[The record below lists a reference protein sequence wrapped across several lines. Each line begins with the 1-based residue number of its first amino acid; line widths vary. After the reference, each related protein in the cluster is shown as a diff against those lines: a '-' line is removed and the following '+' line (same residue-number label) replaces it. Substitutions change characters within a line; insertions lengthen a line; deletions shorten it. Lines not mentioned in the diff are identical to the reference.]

1 MSEQFPTR
9 DAAFLILQCRHVKP
23 IIMKYYSTRDKEYK
37 YPFSLKDA
45 AFAGL
50 APDGGLF
57 IPESIPQVDMKKVEE
72 LADMSYADMASYL
85 AQTVFDDV
93 PAEDM
98 DRLVRDAY
106 DFPIKLNSISEG
118 LYNLELF
125 HGPTYAFKDFGA
137 RFMGRMLGYLG
148 DGEPITILAATSG
161 DTGSAVAHGFYGVEN
176 VRVVILYPDGKVS
189 PLQEA
194 QMTTL
199 GGNISPFKV
208 AGNFD
213 DCQRLVKSMFRD
225 EELRSKV
232 RITSANS
239 INLLRWL
246 PQSFYYFY
254 AYCQWKKQTGK
265 SDPMVVVPSGNYG
278 NLAAGMFARRM
289 GLPIKGFVAASN
301 ANDVV
306 PEYLQTGEYRPRA
319 SVRTVANAM
328 DVGDPSNFER
338 MMWLCGDSYESML
351 SEIKGFSCSDSQ
363 ILDAIREIHDK
374 YGYVSDPHS
383 AVGYLATMRYGQE
396 GFWLS
401 TAHAAKFCEV
411 IRKAA
416 GLDPELPSGLS
427 AALSKERS
435 FTRISASESDLI
447 DFLL

>member
-1 MSEQFPTR
+1 M
-9 DAAFLILQCRHVKP
+9 I
-23 IIMKYYSTRDKEYK
+23 YYSTRDKGREC
-37 YPFSLKDA
+37 PFSLKDA

-57 IPESIPQVDMKKVEE
+57 VPESIPHVDMDKVMS
-72 LADMSYADMASYL
+72 LAEKSYADMAVYL
-85 AQTVFDDV
+85 AQTVFDDI

-106 DFPIKLNSISEG
+106 DFPVKLNSISDG

-125 HGPTYAFKDFGA
+125 HGPTFAFKDFGA

-148 DGEPITILAATSG
+148 DGQPITILAATSG
-161 DTGSAVAHGFYGVEN
+161 DTGSAVAHGFYGVYN

-199 GGNISPFKV
+199 GGNIHPLKV

-213 DCQRLVKSMFRD
+213 DCQRLVKTMFKD

-254 AYCQWKKQTGK
+254 AYCLWKKATGK
-265 SDPMVVVPSGNYG
+265 SDPVVVVPSGNYG
-278 NLAAGMFARRM
+278 NLAAGMFAKRM
-289 GLPIKGFVAASN
+289 GLPVKGFVAASN

-306 PEYLQTGEYRPRA
+306 PEYLSTGSFRPRP

-338 MMWLCGDSYESML
+338 MLWLCDDSYDDMCR
-351 SEIKGFSCSDSQ
+351 EIRGFSCTDEQ
-363 ILDAIREIHDK
+363 ILDAIREIDEK
-374 YGYVSDPHS
+374 YSYVSDPHS
-383 AVGYLATMRYGQE
+383 AVGYLATKHYGLP

-411 IRKAA
+411 IRDAT
-416 GLDPELPSGLS
+416 GRVPDLPAPLAEAMGSP
-427 AALSKERS
+427 RV
-435 FTRISASESDLI
+435 FTGISSREEDLA
-447 DFLL
+447 DFLQDF

>member
-1 MSEQFPTR
+1 MN
-9 DAAFLILQCRHVKP
+9 
-23 IIMKYYSTRDKEYK
+23 YYSTRDRERK

-57 IPESIPQVDMKKVEE
+57 IPESIPQVDMARVEA
-72 LADMSYADMASYL
+72 LASESYADMASYL
-85 AQTVFDDV
+85 AQTIFPDI

-98 DRLVRDAY
+98 DALVREAY
-106 DFPIKLNSISEG
+106 DFPLKLNSISEG

-148 DGEPITILAATSG
+148 DSKPITILAATSG
-161 DTGSAVAHGFYGVEN
+161 DTGSAVAHGFYGVDN

-199 GGNISPFKV
+199 GGNISPLKV

-213 DCQRLVKSMFRD
+213 DCQRLVKTMFQD
-225 EELRSKV
+225 KEIRSKV

-239 INLLRWL
+239 INLLRWI

-254 AYCQWKKQTGK
+254 AYCQWKNQTGK
-265 SDPMVVVPSGNYG
+265 NDPVVVVPSGNYG
-278 NLAAGMFARRM
+278 NLAAGMLAKRM

-306 PEYLQTGEYRPRA
+306 PEYLQTGDYRPRA

-328 DVGDPSNFER
+328 DVGAPSNFER
-338 MMWLCGDSYESML
+338 MLWLCNDAYEQMCA
-351 SEIKGFSCSDSQ
+351 EVKGFSCTDAQ
-363 ILDAIREIHDK
+363 ILEAIREIYDNT
-374 YGYVSDPHS
+374 GYISDPHS
-383 AVGYLATMRYGQE
+383 AVGYLATRNYSE
-396 GFWLS
+396 PGFWLS

-411 IRKAA
+411 IEQAIGKTPVLPE
-416 GLDPELPSGLS
+416 GLATAIGKDKSY
-427 AALSKERS
+427 A
-435 FTRISASESDLI
+435 RISSDESDLRV
-447 DFLL
+447 FLENL

>member
-1 MSEQFPTR
+1 MRYF
-9 DAAFLILQCRHVKP
+9 
-23 IIMKYYSTRDKEYK
+23 STRDKQHK
-37 YPFSLKDA
+37 NPFTLRDA

-57 IPESIPQVDMKKVEE
+57 IPEAIPQVDMAKVEE
-72 LADMSYADMASYL
+72 LAEKSYADMAVYL
-85 AQTVFDDV
+85 AQTVFTDV
-93 PAEDM
+93 PADDM
-98 DRLVRDAY
+98 ERLVRDAY
-106 DFPIKLNSISEG
+106 DFPISLNSIGEG

-148 DGEPITILAATSG
+148 DGRPITILAATSG

-199 GGNISPFKV
+199 GGNIHPLKV

-213 DCQRLVKSMFRD
+213 DCQRLVKTMFND
-225 EELRSKV
+225 TGLRQQMRV
-232 RITSANS
+232 TSANS

-265 SDPMVVVPSGNYG
+265 TDPVAVVPSGNYG
-278 NLAAGMFARRM
+278 NLAAGMFAKRM
-289 GLPIKGFVAASN
+289 GLPVKGFVAASN
-301 ANDVV
+301 ANDII
-306 PEYLQTGEYRPRA
+306 PKYLENGEYNPRA

-338 MMWLCGDSYESML
+338 MLWLCNDSYEQMTD
-351 SEIKGFSCSDSQ
+351 EIKGYSCTDGQ
-363 ILDAIREIHDK
+363 ILSAIKEIHDK

-383 AVGYLATMRYGQE
+383 AVGYLATRYYNNE

-401 TAHAAKFCEV
+401 TAHAAKFCEIIQQAMDAV
-411 IRKAA
+411 
-416 GLDPELPSGLS
+416 PQLPSGL
-427 AALSKERS
+427 ALAIEKERE
-435 FTRISASESDLI
+435 FTRVSSAPEDLMKI
-447 DFLL
+447 LLSFNN

>member
-1 MSEQFPTR
+1 
-9 DAAFLILQCRHVKP
+9 
-23 IIMKYYSTRDKEYK
+23 MKYYSTRDIDRKR
-37 YPFSLKDA
+37 PFSLKDA

-57 IPESIPQVDMKKVEE
+57 IPESIPQVDMAKVEA
-72 LADMSYADMASYL
+72 LASQSYADMAVYL
-85 AQTVFDDV
+85 AQTVFSEI
-93 PAEDM
+93 PPEDM
-98 DRLVRDAY
+98 ERLVRDAY
-106 DFPIKLNSISEG
+106 DFPLVLNSISEG
-118 LYNLELF
+118 RYNLELF

-161 DTGSAVAHGFYGVEN
+161 DTGSAVAHGFYGVDS

-199 GGNISPFKV
+199 GGNITPLKV

-213 DCQRLVKSMFRD
+213 DCQRLVKSMFQD
-225 EELRSKV
+225 EDLRSKV

-239 INLLRWL
+239 INLLRWI

-254 AYCQWKKQTGK
+254 AYCQWKAQTGMA
-265 SDPMVVVPSGNYG
+265 DPVVVVPSGNYG
-278 NLAAGMFARRM
+278 NLAAGMFAKRM

-306 PEYLQTGEYRPRA
+306 PEYLLTGDYNPRA

-328 DVGDPSNFER
+328 DVGAPSNFER
-338 MMWLCGDSYESML
+338 MLWLCNDSYEQMCE
-351 SEIKGFSCSDSQ
+351 EIKGYSCSDEQ
-363 ILDAIREIHDK
+363 ILAAIKEIYDET
-374 YGYVSDPHS
+374 GYVSDPHS
-383 AVGYLATMRYGQE
+383 AVGYLATKCYDKP

-401 TAHAAKFCEV
+401 TAHAAKFRE
-411 IRKAA
+411 IIQQALGLTPALPEGLADAMGKAKVFTNI
-416 GLDPELPSGLS
+416 
-427 AALSKERS
+427 AASDEDLRS
-435 FTRISASESDLI
+435 FLQN
-447 DFLL
+447 L

>member
-1 MSEQFPTR
+1 
-9 DAAFLILQCRHVKP
+9 
-23 IIMKYYSTRDKEYK
+23 MKYYSTRDKQRNT
-37 YPFSLKDA
+37 PFTLKDA

-57 IPESIPQVDMKKVEE
+57 IPEVVPQVDMVKVEA
-72 LADMSYADMASYL
+72 LAEVSYADMAVYL
-85 AQTVFDDV
+85 AQTVFPDV
-93 PAEDM
+93 PSEDM
-98 DRLVRDAY
+98 ERLVRDAY
-106 DFPIKLNSISEG
+106 DFPIRLNSIGEG

-148 DGEPITILAATSG
+148 DGQPITILAATSG
-161 DTGSAVAHGFYGVEN
+161 DTGSAVAHGFYGVDN

-199 GGNISPFKV
+199 GGNIHPLKV

-213 DCQRLVKSMFRD
+213 DCQRLVKTMFKD
-225 EELRSKV
+225 ADLRQRV

-254 AYCQWKKQTGK
+254 AYCQWKRQTGK
-265 SDPMVVVPSGNYG
+265 TAPVAVVPSGNYG
-278 NLAAGMFARRM
+278 NLAAGMFAKRM
-289 GLPIKGFVAASN
+289 GLPIKSFVAASN

-306 PEYLQTGEYRPRA
+306 PSYLESGEYCPRA

-338 MMWLCGDSYESML
+338 MLWLCNDSYDQMTD
-351 SEIKGFSCSDSQ
+351 EIKGFSCSDEQ
-363 ILDAIREIHDK
+363 ILDAIKDIYDK
-374 YGYVSDPHS
+374 YDYISDPHS
-383 AVGYLATMRYGQE
+383 AVGYLATRYYDSD

-401 TAHAAKFCEV
+401 TAHAAKFCEITV
-411 IRKAA
+411 KAMKIA
-416 GLDPELPSGLS
+416 SELPSGL
-427 AALSKERS
+427 AVAMGRERV
-435 FTRISASESDLI
+435 FTKISSDDEDLRR
-447 DFLL
+447 FLLNFNN

>member
-1 MSEQFPTR
+1 
-9 DAAFLILQCRHVKP
+9 
-23 IIMKYYSTRDKEYK
+23 MKYYSTRDKSHST
-37 YPFSLKDA
+37 PFSLKDA

-57 IPESIPQVDMKKVEE
+57 IPESIPQIDMTEVERLAE
-72 LADMSYADMASYL
+72 LSYADMAIYL
-85 AQTVFDDV
+85 AQTVFDDI

-106 DFPIKLNSISEG
+106 DFPIELNSIAEG

-148 DGEPITILAATSG
+148 DGEQITILAATSG

-199 GGNISPFKV
+199 GGNIHPLKV

-213 DCQRLVKSMFRD
+213 DCQRLVKTMFKD
-225 EELRSKV
+225 KDLRSKV

-254 AYCQWKKQTGK
+254 AYCQWKKKTGK
-265 SDPMVVVPSGNYG
+265 DSPVVVVPSGNYG
-278 NLAAGMFARRM
+278 NLAAGMFAKRM
-289 GLPIKGFVAASN
+289 GLPVKSFVAASN

-306 PEYLQTGEYRPRA
+306 PEYLVTGEYRPRP

-338 MMWLCGDSYESML
+338 MLWLCDDSYESMT
-351 SEIKGFSCSDSQ
+351 SEIKGFSCTDAQ
-363 ILDAIREIHDK
+363 ILDAIREIYDS

-383 AVGYLATMRYGQE
+383 AVGYLATRHYSAD

-411 IRKAA
+411 IQQAIGRT
-416 GLDPELPSGLS
+416 PELPSGLADAVERERVFTEIS
-427 AALSKERS
+427 SKD
-435 FTRISASESDLI
+435 SDLG

>member
-1 MSEQFPTR
+1 
-9 DAAFLILQCRHVKP
+9 
-23 IIMKYYSTRDKEYK
+23 MKYYSTRDIEHKH
-37 YPFSLKDA
+37 PFSLKDA

-57 IPESIPQVDMKKVEE
+57 IPEYIPQVDMETVET
-72 LADMSYADMASYL
+72 LASKSYADMAVYL

-98 DRLVRDAY
+98 DRIVRDAY
-106 DFPIKLNSISEG
+106 DFPIKLNSFADG

-137 RFMGRMLGYLG
+137 RFMGRMFGYLG
-148 DGEPITILAATSG
+148 DGQSLTILAATSG
-161 DTGSAVAHGFYGVEN
+161 DTGSAVAHGFYGVDN

-199 GGNISPFKV
+199 GGNISPLKV

-213 DCQRLVKSMFRD
+213 DCQRLVKSMFCND
-225 EELRSKV
+225 ELRSKV

-265 SDPMVVVPSGNYG
+265 SDPVVVVPSGNYG
-278 NLAAGMFARRM
+278 NLAAGMFAKRM

-306 PEYLQTGEYRPRA
+306 PEYLATGDYRPRA

-328 DVGDPSNFER
+328 DVGAPSNFER
-338 MMWLCGDSYESML
+338 MLWLCSDSYSDMC
-351 SEIKGFSCSDSQ
+351 SQIKGFSCSDEQ
-363 ILDAIREIHDK
+363 ILDAIREIYGS
-374 YGYVSDPHS
+374 YGYFSDPHS
-383 AVGYLATMRYGQE
+383 AVGYLASKHYDSE

-411 IRKAA
+411 IEQAIGKTPALPEGLEKAM
-416 GLDPELPSGLS
+416 GR
-427 AALSKERS
+427 ERN
-435 FTRISASESDLI
+435 FTRISSEDDDLI
-447 DFLL
+447 DFLLREVSEGVL

>member
-1 MSEQFPTR
+1 MR
-9 DAAFLILQCRHVKP
+9 
-23 IIMKYYSTRDKEYK
+23 YYSTRDKQRQN
-37 YPFSLKDA
+37 PFTLKDA

-57 IPESIPQVDMKKVEE
+57 IPESIPHVDMANVEE
-72 LADMSYADMASYL
+72 WAGKSYADMAIYL
-85 AQTVFDDV
+85 AQTIFDDV

-98 DRLVRDAY
+98 ERLVRDAY
-106 DFPIKLNSISEG
+106 DFPITLNSIGDG

-148 DGEPITILAATSG
+148 DGQPITILAATSG
-161 DTGSAVAHGFYGVEN
+161 DTGSAVAHGFYGVDN

-199 GGNISPFKV
+199 GGNIHPLKV

-213 DCQRLVKSMFRD
+213 DCQRLVKTIVKDSQ
-225 EELRSKV
+225 LREKV
-232 RITSANS
+232 RMTSANS

-265 SDPMVVVPSGNYG
+265 TDPVVVVPSGNYG
-278 NLAAGMFARRM
+278 NLAAGMFAKRM

-306 PEYLQTGEYRPRA
+306 PEYLETAEYNPRA

-338 MMWLCGDSYESML
+338 MLWLCNDSYDMMTD
-351 SEIKGFSCSDSQ
+351 EIKGYSCADEQ
-363 ILDAIREIHDK
+363 ILSGIKEIYDK
-374 YGYVSDPHS
+374 YGYISDPHS
-383 AVGYLATMRYGQE
+383 AVGYLATKHYDNV

-401 TAHAAKFCEV
+401 TAHAAKFCEITQQAMNV
-411 IRKAA
+411 V
-416 GLDPELPSGLS
+416 PELPSGL
-427 AALSKERS
+427 ALAMGKDRV
-435 FTRISASESDLI
+435 FTKVSSESDELKEI
-447 DFLL
+447 LLNYNN

>member
-1 MSEQFPTR
+1 
-9 DAAFLILQCRHVKP
+9 
-23 IIMKYYSTRDKEYK
+23 MKYYSTRDRQRQN
-37 YPFSLKDA
+37 PFSLKDA

-57 IPESIPQVDMKKVEE
+57 IPESIPQVDMAKVEE
-72 LADMSYADMASYL
+72 LAEKSYADMAVYL
-85 AQTVFDDV
+85 AQTVFPDV
-93 PAEDM
+93 PAEDVN
-98 DRLVRDAY
+98 RLVRDAY
-106 DFPIKLNSISEG
+106 DFPLVLNSIGEG

-125 HGPTYAFKDFGA
+125 HGPTYAFKDFGG

-148 DGEPITILAATSG
+148 DGQPITILAATSG
-161 DTGSAVAHGFYGVEN
+161 DTGSAVAHGFYGVQN

-199 GGNISPFKV
+199 GGNISPLKV

-213 DCQRLVKSMFRD
+213 DCQRLVKTMFKD
-225 EELRSKV
+225 EEFRKEV

-265 SDPMVVVPSGNYG
+265 EDPVVVVPSGNYG
-278 NLAAGMFARRM
+278 NLAAGMFAKRM

-306 PEYLQTGEYRPRA
+306 PEYLESGEYRPRP

-338 MMWLCGDSYESML
+338 MLWLCNDSYDSMCD
-351 SEIKGFSCSDSQ
+351 EIKGFACNDQQ
-363 ILDAIREIHDK
+363 ILGAIKEIYETYD
-374 YGYVSDPHS
+374 YISDPHS
-383 AVGYLATMRYGQE
+383 AVGYLATKKYAQP

-411 IRKAA
+411 IEQAI
-416 GLDPELPSGLS
+416 GITPELPSGL
-427 AALSKERS
+427 AAAMEKSKSYTPVAADEKVL
-435 FTRISASESDLI
+435 A
-447 DFLL
+447 DFLKF

>member
-1 MSEQFPTR
+1 
-9 DAAFLILQCRHVKP
+9 
-23 IIMKYYSTRDKEYK
+23 MKYYSTRDKSHST
-37 YPFSLKDA
+37 PFSLKDA

-57 IPESIPQVDMKKVEE
+57 IPESIPQIDMAEVERLAE
-72 LADMSYADMASYL
+72 LSYADMAIYL
-85 AQTVFDDV
+85 AQTVFDDI

-106 DFPIKLNSISEG
+106 DFPIELNSIAEG

-148 DGEPITILAATSG
+148 DGEQITILAATSG

-199 GGNISPFKV
+199 GGNIHPLKV

-213 DCQRLVKSMFRD
+213 DCQRLVKTMFKD
-225 EELRSKV
+225 KDLRSKV

-254 AYCQWKKQTGK
+254 AYCQWKKKTGK
-265 SDPMVVVPSGNYG
+265 DSPVVVVPSGNYG
-278 NLAAGMFARRM
+278 NLAAGMFAKRM
-289 GLPIKGFVAASN
+289 GLPVKSFVAASN

-306 PEYLQTGEYRPRA
+306 PEYLVTGKYRPRP

-338 MMWLCGDSYESML
+338 MLWLCDDSYESMT
-351 SEIKGFSCSDSQ
+351 SEIKGFSCTDAQ
-363 ILDAIREIHDK
+363 ILDAIREIYDS

-383 AVGYLATMRYGQE
+383 AVGYLATRHYSAD

-411 IRKAA
+411 IQQAIGRT
-416 GLDPELPSGLS
+416 PELPSGLADAVERERVFTEIS
-427 AALSKERS
+427 SKD
-435 FTRISASESDLI
+435 SDLV

>member
-1 MSEQFPTR
+1 
-9 DAAFLILQCRHVKP
+9 
-23 IIMKYYSTRDKEYK
+23 MKYYSTRDKSHST
-37 YPFSLKDA
+37 PFSLKDA

-57 IPESIPQVDMKKVEE
+57 IPESIPQIDMTEVERLAE
-72 LADMSYADMASYL
+72 LSYADMAIYL
-85 AQTVFDDV
+85 AQTVFDDI

-106 DFPIKLNSISEG
+106 DFPIELNSIAEG

-148 DGEPITILAATSG
+148 DGEQITILAATSG

-199 GGNISPFKV
+199 GGNIHPLKV

-213 DCQRLVKSMFRD
+213 DCQRLVKTMFKD
-225 EELRSKV
+225 KDLRSKV

-254 AYCQWKKQTGK
+254 AYCQWKKKTGK
-265 SDPMVVVPSGNYG
+265 DSPVVVVPSGNYG
-278 NLAAGMFARRM
+278 NLAAGMFAKRM
-289 GLPIKGFVAASN
+289 GLPVKSFVAASN

-306 PEYLQTGEYRPRA
+306 PEYLVTGEYRPRP

-338 MMWLCGDSYESML
+338 MLWLCDDSYESMT
-351 SEIKGFSCSDSQ
+351 SEIKGFSCTDAQ
-363 ILDAIREIHDK
+363 ILDAIREIYDS

-383 AVGYLATMRYGQE
+383 AVGYLATRHYSAD

-411 IRKAA
+411 TQQAIGRT
-416 GLDPELPSGLS
+416 PELPSGLADAVERERVFTEIS
-427 AALSKERS
+427 SKD
-435 FTRISASESDLI
+435 SDLV

>member
-1 MSEQFPTR
+1 
-9 DAAFLILQCRHVKP
+9 
-23 IIMKYYSTRDKEYK
+23 MKYYSTRDKSHST
-37 YPFSLKDA
+37 PFSLKDA

-57 IPESIPQVDMKKVEE
+57 IPESIPQIDMTEVERLAE
-72 LADMSYADMASYL
+72 LSYADMAIYL
-85 AQTVFDDV
+85 AQTVFDDI

-106 DFPIKLNSISEG
+106 DFPIELNSIAEG

-148 DGEPITILAATSG
+148 DGEQITILAATSG

-199 GGNISPFKV
+199 GGNIHPLKV

-213 DCQRLVKSMFRD
+213 DCQRLVKTMFKD
-225 EELRSKV
+225 KDLRSKV

-254 AYCQWKKQTGK
+254 AYCQWKKKTGK
-265 SDPMVVVPSGNYG
+265 DSPVVVVPSGNYG
-278 NLAAGMFARRM
+278 NLAAGMFAKRM
-289 GLPIKGFVAASN
+289 GLPVKSFVAASN

-306 PEYLQTGEYRPRA
+306 PEYLVTGEYRPRP

-338 MMWLCGDSYESML
+338 MLWLCDDSYESMT
-351 SEIKGFSCSDSQ
+351 SEIKGFSCTDAQ
-363 ILDAIREIHDK
+363 ILDAIREIYDS

-383 AVGYLATMRYGQE
+383 AVGYLASRHYSAD

-411 IRKAA
+411 IQQAIGRT
-416 GLDPELPSGLS
+416 PELPSGLADAVERERVFTEIS
-427 AALSKERS
+427 SKD
-435 FTRISASESDLI
+435 SDLV

>member
-1 MSEQFPTR
+1 MN
-9 DAAFLILQCRHVKP
+9 
-23 IIMKYYSTRDKEYK
+23 YYSTRDIERKH
-37 YPFSLKDA
+37 PFSLKDA
-45 AFAGL
+45 AFVGL

-57 IPESIPQVDMKKVEE
+57 IPEEIPQVDMSKVEE
-72 LADMSYADMASYL
+72 LAEKSYADMASYL
-85 AQTVFDDV
+85 ARAVFQDI
-93 PAEDM
+93 PSEDI
-98 DRLVRDAY
+98 DALVRDVY
-106 DFPIKLNSISEG
+106 DFPLTLNSISEG

-161 DTGSAVAHGFYGVEN
+161 DTGSAVAHGFYGVKN

-199 GGNISPFKV
+199 GGNISPLKV

-213 DCQRLVKSMFRD
+213 DCQRLVKTMFQD
-225 EELRSKV
+225 TELRSKV

-239 INLLRWL
+239 INLLRWI

-254 AYCQWKKQTGK
+254 AYCQWKKRTGK
-265 SDPMVVVPSGNYG
+265 SDPVVVVPSGNYG
-278 NLAAGMFARRM
+278 NLAAGMFAKRM

-306 PEYLQTGEYRPRA
+306 PEYLLTGEYRPRA

-328 DVGDPSNFER
+328 DVGAPSNFER
-338 MMWLCGDSYESML
+338 MLWLCNDSYEQMCA
-351 SEIKGFSCSDSQ
+351 EIKGFSCSDAQ
-363 ILDAIREIHDK
+363 ILDAIREI
-374 YGYVSDPHS
+374 YAETGYISDPHS
-383 AVGYLATMRYGQE
+383 AVGYLATRHYGSN

-401 TAHAAKFCEV
+401 TAHAAKFTEIIQRAV
-411 IRKAA
+411 GITP
-416 GLDPELPSGLS
+416 DLPSGL
-427 AALSKERS
+427 ALAMGKERC
-435 FTRISASESDLI
+435 FTKVSADASRLADYLKG
-447 DFLL
+447 

>member
-1 MSEQFPTR
+1 
-9 DAAFLILQCRHVKP
+9 
-23 IIMKYYSTRDKEYK
+23 MKYYSTKDKERLH
-37 YPFSLKDA
+37 PFCLKDA

-57 IPESIPQVDMKKVEE
+57 IPESIPQVDMAKVEA
-72 LADMSYADMASYL
+72 LASQSYADMAVYL
-85 AQTVFDDV
+85 AQTVFDDI

-106 DFPIKLNSISEG
+106 DFPITLNSIAEG

-161 DTGSAVAHGFYGVEN
+161 DTGSAVAHGFYGVDN

-199 GGNISPFKV
+199 GGNIMPLKV

-213 DCQRLVKSMFRD
+213 DCQRLVKTMFKD
-225 EELRSKV
+225 EQLRKEV

-254 AYCQWKKQTGK
+254 AYCQWKQKTGK
-265 SDPMVVVPSGNYG
+265 TDPIAVVPSGNYG
-278 NLAAGMFARRM
+278 NLAAGMFAKRM

-301 ANDVV
+301 SNDVV
-306 PEYLQTGEYRPRA
+306 PEYLLTSEYRPRP
-319 SVRTVANAM
+319 SVRTIANAM

-338 MMWLCGDSYESML
+338 MLWLCNDSYDQMK
-351 SEIKGFSCSDSQ
+351 SEIRGFSCNDGQ
-363 ILDAIREIHDK
+363 IIDAINEIDAQ
-374 YGYVSDPHS
+374 YDYISDPHS
-383 AVGYLATMRYGQE
+383 AIGYLATKHYNVE

-411 IRKAA
+411 INQALAKQPQLPEGLASAMNKQREFTCISSKA
-416 GLDPELPSGLS
+416 E
-427 AALSKERS
+427 
-435 FTRISASESDLI
+435 DLVH
-447 DFLL
+447 FLKNNL

>member
-1 MSEQFPTR
+1 
-9 DAAFLILQCRHVKP
+9 
-23 IIMKYYSTRDKEYK
+23 MKYYSTRDIERKN
-37 YPFSLKDA
+37 PFSLKDA

-57 IPESIPQVDMKKVEE
+57 VPEYIPHVDMAKVEK
-72 LADMSYADMASYL
+72 LAEMSFADMASYL
-85 AQTVFDDV
+85 AQIIFPDIPEGDID
-93 PAEDM
+93 A
-98 DRLVRDAY
+98 LVHDAY
-106 DFPIKLNSISEG
+106 DFPLVLNSISEG

-148 DGEPITILAATSG
+148 DGEPVTILAATSG

-199 GGNISPFKV
+199 GGNISPLKV

-213 DCQRLVKSMFRD
+213 DCQRLVKTMFQD
-225 EELRSKV
+225 VELRSKV
-232 RITSANS
+232 CITSANS
-239 INLLRWL
+239 INLLRWN

-254 AYCQWKKQTGK
+254 AYCQWKKQTGMTT
-265 SDPMVVVPSGNYG
+265 DPVVVVPSGNYG
-278 NLAAGMFARRM
+278 NLAAGMLAKRM

-306 PEYLQTGEYRPRA
+306 PEYLLTGKYSPRA

-328 DVGDPSNFER
+328 DVGAPSNFER
-338 MMWLCGDSYESML
+338 MLWLCNDSYEQMCD
-351 SEIKGFSCSDSQ
+351 EIKGFSCSDAM
-363 ILDAIREIHDK
+363 ILDAIKEI
-374 YGYVSDPHS
+374 YENTGYISDPHS
-383 AVGYLATMRYGQE
+383 AVGYLATKKYKE
-396 GFWLS
+396 PGFWLS

-411 IRKAA
+411 IEQAV
-416 GLDPELPSGLS
+416 GNIPDMPDGLS
-427 AALSKERS
+427 AAMVKEKE
-435 FTRISASESDLI
+435 FTRITSEDTDLKT
-447 DFLL
+447 FLQNL

>member
-1 MSEQFPTR
+1 
-9 DAAFLILQCRHVKP
+9 
-23 IIMKYYSTRDKEYK
+23 MKYYSTRDIDRKR
-37 YPFSLKDA
+37 PFSLKDA

-57 IPESIPQVDMKKVEE
+57 IPESIPQVDMAKVEA
-72 LADMSYADMASYL
+72 LASQSYADMAVYL
-85 AQTVFDDV
+85 AQTVFSEI
-93 PAEDM
+93 PPEDM
-98 DRLVRDAY
+98 ERLVRDAY
-106 DFPIKLNSISEG
+106 DFPLVLNSISEG
-118 LYNLELF
+118 RYNLELF

-161 DTGSAVAHGFYGVEN
+161 DTGSAVAHGFYGVDN

-199 GGNISPFKV
+199 GGNITPLKV

-213 DCQRLVKSMFRD
+213 DCQRLVKTMFQD
-225 EELRSKV
+225 EDLRSKV

-239 INLLRWL
+239 INLLRWI

-254 AYCQWKKQTGK
+254 AYCQWKAQTGMA
-265 SDPMVVVPSGNYG
+265 DPVVVVPSGNYG
-278 NLAAGMFARRM
+278 NLAAGMFAKRM

-306 PEYLQTGEYRPRA
+306 PEYLLTGDYNPRA

-328 DVGDPSNFER
+328 DVGAPSNFER
-338 MMWLCGDSYESML
+338 MLWLCNDSYGQMCE
-351 SEIKGFSCSDSQ
+351 EIKGYSCSDEQ
-363 ILDAIREIHDK
+363 ILAAIKEIYDET
-374 YGYVSDPHS
+374 GYVSDPHS
-383 AVGYLATMRYGQE
+383 AVGYLAAKCYDKP

-401 TAHAAKFCEV
+401 TAHAAKFRE
-411 IRKAA
+411 IIQQAL
-416 GLDPELPSGLS
+416 GLTPALPEGLS
-427 AALSKERS
+427 DAMGKAKVFTNIAASDEDLRS
-435 FTRISASESDLI
+435 FLQN
-447 DFLL
+447 L

>member
-1 MSEQFPTR
+1 
-9 DAAFLILQCRHVKP
+9 
-23 IIMKYYSTRDKEYK
+23 MKYYSTRDKSHST
-37 YPFSLKDA
+37 PFSLKDA

-57 IPESIPQVDMKKVEE
+57 IPESIPQIDMAEVERLAE
-72 LADMSYADMASYL
+72 LSYADMAIYL
-85 AQTVFDDV
+85 AQTVFDDI

-106 DFPIKLNSISEG
+106 DFPIELNSIAEG

-148 DGEPITILAATSG
+148 DGEQITILAATSG

-199 GGNISPFKV
+199 GGNIHPLKV

-213 DCQRLVKSMFRD
+213 DCQRLVKTMFKD
-225 EELRSKV
+225 KDLRSKV

-254 AYCQWKKQTGK
+254 AYCQWKKKTGK
-265 SDPMVVVPSGNYG
+265 DSPVVVVPSGNYG
-278 NLAAGMFARRM
+278 NLAAGMFAKRM
-289 GLPIKGFVAASN
+289 GLPVKSFVAASN

-306 PEYLQTGEYRPRA
+306 PEYLVTGKYRPRP

-338 MMWLCGDSYESML
+338 MLWLCDDSYESMT
-351 SEIKGFSCSDSQ
+351 SEIRGFSCTDAQ
-363 ILDAIREIHDK
+363 ILDAIREIYDS

-383 AVGYLATMRYGQE
+383 AVGYLATRHYSAD

-411 IRKAA
+411 IQQAIGRT
-416 GLDPELPSGLS
+416 PELPSGLADAVERERVFTEIS
-427 AALSKERS
+427 SKD
-435 FTRISASESDLI
+435 SDLV

>member
-1 MSEQFPTR
+1 MTEVER
-9 DAAFLILQCRHVKP
+9 
-23 IIMKYYSTRDKEYK
+23 
-37 YPFSLKDA
+37 
-45 AFAGL
+45 L
-50 APDGGLF
+50 A
-57 IPESIPQVDMKKVEE
+57 E
-72 LADMSYADMASYL
+72 LSYADMAIYL
-85 AQTVFDDV
+85 AQTVFDDI

-106 DFPIKLNSISEG
+106 DFPIELNSIAEG

-148 DGEPITILAATSG
+148 DGEQITILAATSG

-199 GGNISPFKV
+199 GGNIHPLKV

-213 DCQRLVKSMFRD
+213 DCQRLVKTMFKD
-225 EELRSKV
+225 KDLRSKV

-254 AYCQWKKQTGK
+254 AYCQWKKKTGK
-265 SDPMVVVPSGNYG
+265 DSPVVVVPSGNYG
-278 NLAAGMFARRM
+278 NLAAGMFAKRM
-289 GLPIKGFVAASN
+289 GLPVKSFVAASN

-306 PEYLQTGEYRPRA
+306 PEYLVTGEYRPRP

-338 MMWLCGDSYESML
+338 MLWLCDDSYESMT
-351 SEIKGFSCSDSQ
+351 SEIKGFSCTDAQ
-363 ILDAIREIHDK
+363 ILDAIREIYDS

-383 AVGYLATMRYGQE
+383 AVGYLATRHYSAD

-411 IRKAA
+411 IQQAIGRT
-416 GLDPELPSGLS
+416 PELPSGLADAVERERVFTEIS
-427 AALSKERS
+427 SKD
-435 FTRISASESDLI
+435 SDLV

>member
-1 MSEQFPTR
+1 
-9 DAAFLILQCRHVKP
+9 
-23 IIMKYYSTRDKEYK
+23 MKYYSTRDKSHST
-37 YPFSLKDA
+37 PFSLKDA

-57 IPESIPQVDMKKVEE
+57 IPESIPQIDMTEVER
-72 LADMSYADMASYL
+72 LADISYADMAIYL
-85 AQTVFDDV
+85 AQTVFDDI

-106 DFPIKLNSISEG
+106 DFPIELNSIAEG

-148 DGEPITILAATSG
+148 DGEQITILAATSG

-199 GGNISPFKV
+199 GGNIHPLKV

-213 DCQRLVKSMFRD
+213 DCQRLVKTMFKD
-225 EELRSKV
+225 KDLRSKV

-254 AYCQWKKQTGK
+254 AYCQWKKKTGK
-265 SDPMVVVPSGNYG
+265 DSPVVVVPSGNYG
-278 NLAAGMFARRM
+278 NLAAGMFAKRM
-289 GLPIKGFVAASN
+289 GLPVKSFVAASN

-306 PEYLQTGEYRPRA
+306 PEYLVTGEYRPRP

-338 MMWLCGDSYESML
+338 MLWLCDDSYESMT
-351 SEIKGFSCSDSQ
+351 SEIKGFSCTDAQ
-363 ILDAIREIHDK
+363 ILDAIREIYDS

-383 AVGYLATMRYGQE
+383 AVGYLATRHYSAD

-411 IRKAA
+411 IQQAIGRT
-416 GLDPELPSGLS
+416 PELPSGLADAVERERVFTEIS
-427 AALSKERS
+427 SKD
-435 FTRISASESDLI
+435 SDLV

>member
-1 MSEQFPTR
+1 
-9 DAAFLILQCRHVKP
+9 
-23 IIMKYYSTRDKEYK
+23 MKYYSTRDIDRKR
-37 YPFSLKDA
+37 PFSLKDA

-57 IPESIPQVDMKKVEE
+57 IPESIPQVDMAKVEA
-72 LADMSYADMASYL
+72 LASQSYADMAVYL
-85 AQTVFDDV
+85 AQTVFSEI
-93 PAEDM
+93 PPEDM
-98 DRLVRDAY
+98 ERLVRDAY
-106 DFPIKLNSISEG
+106 DFPLVLNSISEG
-118 LYNLELF
+118 RYNLELF

-161 DTGSAVAHGFYGVEN
+161 DTGSAVAHGFYGVDN

-199 GGNISPFKV
+199 GGNITPLKV

-213 DCQRLVKSMFRD
+213 DCQRLVKSMFQD
-225 EELRSKV
+225 EDLRSKV

-239 INLLRWL
+239 INLLRWI

-254 AYCQWKKQTGK
+254 AYCQWKAQTGMA
-265 SDPMVVVPSGNYG
+265 DPVVVVPSGNYG
-278 NLAAGMFARRM
+278 NLAAGMFAKRM

-306 PEYLQTGEYRPRA
+306 PEYLLTGDYNPRA

-328 DVGDPSNFER
+328 DVGAPSNFER
-338 MMWLCGDSYESML
+338 MLWLCNDSYEQMCE
-351 SEIKGFSCSDSQ
+351 EIKGYSCSDEQ
-363 ILDAIREIHDK
+363 ILAAIKEIYDET
-374 YGYVSDPHS
+374 GYVSDPHS
-383 AVGYLATMRYGQE
+383 AVGYLATKCHDKP

-401 TAHAAKFCEV
+401 TAHAAKFRE
-411 IRKAA
+411 IIQQALGLTPALPEGLADAMGKAKVFTNI
-416 GLDPELPSGLS
+416 
-427 AALSKERS
+427 AASDEDLRS
-435 FTRISASESDLI
+435 FLQN
-447 DFLL
+447 L

>member
-1 MSEQFPTR
+1 MREQEFSIHHFHL
-9 DAAFLILQCRHVKP
+9 DN
-23 IIMKYYSTRDKEYK
+23 IMKYYSTRDKQRQN
-37 YPFSLKDA
+37 PFSLKDA

-57 IPESIPQVDMKKVEE
+57 IPESIPQVDMIKVEE
-72 LADMSYADMASYL
+72 LAEKSYADMAVYI
-85 AQTVFDDV
+85 AQTVFPDV

-106 DFPIKLNSISEG
+106 DFPLVLNSIGEG

-125 HGPTYAFKDFGA
+125 HGPTYAFKDFGG

-148 DGEPITILAATSG
+148 DGQPITILAATSG

-199 GGNISPFKV
+199 GGNISPLKV

-213 DCQRLVKSMFRD
+213 DCQRLVKTMFKD
-225 EELRSKV
+225 EEFRKEV

-265 SDPMVVVPSGNYG
+265 SDPVVVVPSGNYG
-278 NLAAGMFARRM
+278 NLAAGMFAKRM
-289 GLPIKGFVAASN
+289 GLPLKGFVAASN

-306 PEYLQTGEYRPRA
+306 PEYLESGEYCPRP

-338 MMWLCGDSYESML
+338 MMWLCNDSYDAMCDET
-351 SEIKGFSCSDSQ
+351 KGFACNDEQ
-363 ILDAIREIHDK
+363 ILEAIKEIYETYD
-374 YGYVSDPHS
+374 YISDPHS
-383 AVGYLATMRYGQE
+383 AVGYLATKKYAQP

-411 IRKAA
+411 IEQAIAKT
-416 GLDPELPSGLS
+416 PELPSGL
-427 AALSKERS
+427 AAAMEKPKS
-435 FTRISASESDLI
+435 FTSVEADEKVLAN
-447 DFLL
+447 FLKF

>member
-1 MSEQFPTR
+1 
-9 DAAFLILQCRHVKP
+9 
-23 IIMKYYSTRDKEYK
+23 MKYYSTRDKSHST
-37 YPFSLKDA
+37 PFSLKDA

-57 IPESIPQVDMKKVEE
+57 IPESIPQIDMTEVERLAE
-72 LADMSYADMASYL
+72 LSYADMAIYL
-85 AQTVFDDV
+85 AQTVFDDI

-106 DFPIKLNSISEG
+106 DFPIELNSIAEG

-148 DGEPITILAATSG
+148 DGEQITILAATSG

-199 GGNISPFKV
+199 GGNIHPLKV

-213 DCQRLVKSMFRD
+213 DCQRLVKTMFKD
-225 EELRSKV
+225 KNLRSKV

-254 AYCQWKKQTGK
+254 AYCQWKKKTGK
-265 SDPMVVVPSGNYG
+265 DSPVVVVPSGNYG
-278 NLAAGMFARRM
+278 NLAAGMFAKRM
-289 GLPIKGFVAASN
+289 GLPVKSFVAASN

-306 PEYLQTGEYRPRA
+306 PEYLVTGKYRPRP

-338 MMWLCGDSYESML
+338 MLWLCDDSYESMT
-351 SEIKGFSCSDSQ
+351 SEIRGFSCTDAQ
-363 ILDAIREIHDK
+363 ILDAIREIYDS

-383 AVGYLATMRYGQE
+383 AVGYLATRHYSAD

-401 TAHAAKFCEV
+401 TAHAAKFCE
-411 IRKAA
+411 IIQQAIGRT
-416 GLDPELPSGLS
+416 PELPSGLADAVERERVFTEIS
-427 AALSKERS
+427 SKD
-435 FTRISASESDLI
+435 SDLV

>member
-1 MSEQFPTR
+1 
-9 DAAFLILQCRHVKP
+9 
-23 IIMKYYSTRDKEYK
+23 MKYYSTKDKERLH
-37 YPFSLKDA
+37 PFCLKDA

-57 IPESIPQVDMKKVEE
+57 IPESIPQVDMAKVEA
-72 LADMSYADMASYL
+72 LASQSYADMAVYL
-85 AQTVFDDV
+85 AQTVFDDI

-106 DFPIKLNSISEG
+106 DFPITLNSIAEG

-161 DTGSAVAHGFYGVEN
+161 DTGSAVAHGFYGVDN

-199 GGNISPFKV
+199 GGNIMPLKV

-213 DCQRLVKSMFRD
+213 DCQRLVKTMFKD
-225 EELRSKV
+225 EQLRKEV

-254 AYCQWKKQTGK
+254 AYCQWKQKTGK
-265 SDPMVVVPSGNYG
+265 TDPIAVVPSGNYG
-278 NLAAGMFARRM
+278 NLAAGMFAKRM

-301 ANDVV
+301 SNDVV
-306 PEYLQTGEYRPRA
+306 PEYLLTSEYRPRP
-319 SVRTVANAM
+319 SVRTIANAM

-338 MMWLCGDSYESML
+338 MLWLCNDSYDQMK
-351 SEIKGFSCSDSQ
+351 SEIRGFSCNDGQ
-363 ILDAIREIHDK
+363 IIDAINEIDAQ
-374 YGYVSDPHS
+374 YDYISDPHS
-383 AVGYLATMRYGQE
+383 AIGYLATKHYNVE

-411 IRKAA
+411 INQALAKQPQLPEGLASAMNKQREFTCISSKA
-416 GLDPELPSGLS
+416 E
-427 AALSKERS
+427 
-435 FTRISASESDLI
+435 DLVL
-447 DFLL
+447 FLKNNL

>member
-1 MSEQFPTR
+1 MNRQ
-9 DAAFLILQCRHVKP
+9 H
-23 IIMKYYSTRDKEYK
+23 
-37 YPFSLKDA
+37 PFALKDA

-57 IPESIPQVDMKKVEE
+57 IPESIPQVDMDKVEQLAE
-72 LADMSYADMASYL
+72 LSYADMAVYL

-93 PAEDM
+93 PAEDI
-98 DRLVRDAY
+98 DKLVRDAY

-199 GGNISPFKV
+199 GGNIHPLKV
-208 AGNFD
+208 DGNFD
-213 DCQRLVKSMFRD
+213 DCQRLVKTMFKD
-225 EELRSKV
+225 EQLRSKV

-265 SDPMVVVPSGNYG
+265 TDPVVVVPSGNYG
-278 NLAAGMFARRM
+278 NLAAGMFAKRM

-306 PEYLQTGEYRPRA
+306 PEYLQTGQYRPRP

-338 MMWLCGDSYESML
+338 MLWLCNDSFDEMV
-351 SEIKGFSCSDSQ
+351 SEIKGFSCSDEE
-363 ILDAIREIHDK
+363 ILAAISEIYQT
-374 YGYVSDPHS
+374 YGYISDPHS
-383 AVGYLATMRYGQE
+383 AVGYLATKSHSAE

-401 TAHAAKFCEV
+401 TAHAAKFCEIIQQSQV
-411 IRKAA
+411 QQ
-416 GLDPELPSGLS
+416 PEFPSGL
-427 AALSKERS
+427 ALAMNKQKR
-435 FTRISASESDLI
+435 FQKISSEDSDLSA
-447 DFLL
+447 FLLNL